1 MVFGINI
8 DEVSSMILVHH
19 VSILK
24 SMSPS
29 VSFLILSDMES
40 TVFFNSSCA
49 LWMLPISCFTMR
61 SPCMATESLM
71 MFMAMQRFST
81 NDALRAI
88 LSISYLVYLAGDAV
102 CSMIG
107 SMREMG

>member
-8 DEVSSMILVHH
+8 DEVSSTILIHH
-19 VSILK
+19 VSIL
-24 SMSPS
+24 
-29 VSFLILSDMES
+29 S

-88 LSISYLVYLAGDAV
+88 LSISSLVYLAGDAV